1 MSNMLP
7 ITDYKLYN
15 TYIWVLSNQLQNTNY
30 TIHTYEYKVPITD
43 YKLYNAYIW
52 VLSYQLQ
59 NTNYTIHTYE

>member
-1 MSNMLP
+1 MSIKGP
-7 ITDYKLYN
+7 IRDYKLYN
-15 TYIWVLSNQLQNTNY
+15 TYIWLLRYQLQTTNY

-43 YKLYNAYIW
+43 YKLYNAYMW